1 MVRKVL
7 ALVDNV
13 SGSRLHRIKEP
24 LSRMKNVEVTFQE
37 SKSFKEEMLEGMDIL
52 WVNRKCPI
60 DSVSLERALKEK
72 NVKYVIDLDDCVNV
86 GDRHILKYVFDME
99 EPLLIRH
106 LILADLVIV
115 SDGYLI
121 PQVLPYNDVIS
132 LIPNRI
138 PFEEGQFKLEDKV
151 EDEKIRFGIIGSIS
165 HYYDYL
171 SLRNVMKKVLGDA
184 EFQQKAKIVIAANP
198 SHKYWKDVINIFTHK
213 NVELEILDLRGVD
226 DYMELYNH
234 VDVVLA
240 PLEEEHF
247 NKARTNLKIYEAACK
262 EIPVIGS
269 HLYLDKGVNCFVPI
283 YKSGDWYEAIKYFIK
298 NRNYRQFGK
307 EVREFLMKETPYSF
321 VVEKREGLVDILM
334 GLKKEEVKDV
344 KIHSIIYDQNQK
356 ADFEVYDNSHIKTV
370 EQRSYLFEWNAILD
384 ISSKLTN
391 LEGYIGVFSHKF
403 PQKTGLSPKILN
415 RLLLK
420 NNYQHYDFINLSPQH
435 WKTGREY
442 LQFSEEQH
450 PGLIERLEEICKA
463 VGLKYWH
470 NLKYVNFSNF
480 YITKIEVF
488 NDYVN
493 NYITPA
499 IAYMENNK
507 DRFMIDAQY
516 KGGLNSE
523 ELKKVSGLD
532 FYSFHAFILE
542 RLILMYL
549 ENKNLKVLNLI

>member
-1 MVRKVL
+1 
-7 ALVDNV
+7 
-13 SGSRLHRIKEP
+13 
-24 LSRMKNVEVTFQE
+24 
-37 SKSFKEEMLEGMDIL
+37 
-52 WVNRKCPI
+52 
-60 DSVSLERALKEK
+60 
-72 NVKYVIDLDDCVNV
+72 
-86 GDRHILKYVFDME
+86 
-99 EPLLIRH
+99 
-106 LILADLVIV
+106 
-115 SDGYLI
+115 
-121 PQVLPYNDVIS
+121 
-132 LIPNRI
+132 
-138 PFEEGQFKLEDKV
+138 
-151 EDEKIRFGIIGSIS
+151 
-165 HYYDYL
+165 
-171 SLRNVMKKVLGDA
+171 
-184 EFQQKAKIVIAANP
+184 
-198 SHKYWKDVINIFTHK
+198 
-213 NVELEILDLRGVD
+213 
-226 DYMELYNH
+226 
-234 VDVVLA
+234 
-240 PLEEEHF
+240 
-247 NKARTNLKIYEAACK
+247 
-262 EIPVIGS
+262 
-269 HLYLDKGVNCFVPI
+269 
-283 YKSGDWYEAIKYFIK
+283 
-298 NRNYRQFGK
+298 
-307 EVREFLMKETPYSF
+307 MKETPYSF

-450 PGLIERLEEICKA
+450 PGLLERLEEICKA

-470 NLKYVNFSNF
+470 NPKYVNFSNF

-532 FYSFHAFILE
+532 FYSFHAFVLE

-549 ENKNLKVLNLI
+549 ENKNLKVLNLL